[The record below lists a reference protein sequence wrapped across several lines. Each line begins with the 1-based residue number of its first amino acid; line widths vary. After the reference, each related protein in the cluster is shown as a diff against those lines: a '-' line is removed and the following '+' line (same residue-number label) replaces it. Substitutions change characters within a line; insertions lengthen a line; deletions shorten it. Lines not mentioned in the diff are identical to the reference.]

1 MAPLPLHRPPD
12 HRTSLSR
19 FCGHG
24 SRQARSRGA
33 RPCGSATARKGVRR
47 AGSASGG
54 RPPAVEVDAAGEHL
68 LEPVCPIVWWI
79 WAHQLGL
86 PSPKQRPYSPR
97 VSPCSRPNDPGRV
110 GNISRARGRRCRAS
124 GLQSS
129 PRAAKRL
136 SGQAGILAYPLAGR
150 RRRRP
155 PGAARQRIRRH
166 STSCCWRPR
175 ISRPRWSHRAGTTTA
190 AGRSGPSPG
199 RAART
204 RPPGR
209 RGTGTGWAR
218 SSGSWAIHTHP

>member
-24 SRQARSRGA
+24 SRQARSRDARLAAPPRLGRAWGA
-33 RPCGSATARKGVRR
+33 PGSD
-47 AGSASGG
+47 GG
-54 RPPAVEVDAAGEHL
+54 DRPPAVEVDAAGEHL

-79 WAHQLGL
+79 WAT
-86 PSPKQRPYSPR
+86 SSVSPR
-97 VSPCSRPNDPGRV
+97 RSSGHIPPGVSPCSRPNDPR
-110 GNISRARGRRCRAS
+110 SRRQHQPGQRPTMPRQQSAVITAS
-124 GLQSS
+124 RQAHLR
-129 PRAAKRL
+129 P
-136 SGQAGILAYPLAGR
+136 AGILAYPLAGR

-209 RGTGTGWAR
+209 RGTGTGWAP

>member
-1 MAPLPLHRPPD
+1 MAPLPLHRSPDYRTYCLASAVTAAGRHALAMPALAAPP
-12 HRTSLSR
+12 RLGR
-19 FCGHG
+19 
-24 SRQARSRGA
+24 AWGA
-33 RPCGSATARKGVRR
+33 P
-47 AGSASGG
+47 GSASGD

-68 LEPVCPIVWWI
+68 LEPVCPHRL
-79 WAHQLGL
+79 ADLGHQPGL

-110 GNISRARGRRCRAS
+110 GNISRARGRQCRAS

-129 PRAAKRL
+129 RRAAKRI
-136 SGQAGILAYPLAGR
+136 SGQAGILAYPVAGR

-199 RAART
+199 RAA
-204 RPPGR
+204 
-209 RGTGTGWAR
+209 
-218 SSGSWAIHTHP
+218 